1 MNPDSWTEALTLWN
15 LEHFQYNNA
24 YLAPS
29 TVNQSFSSAIAH
41 LKILGYTSTQI
52 GTREQQK
59 AILTTF
65 TKNLEFLSAG
75 QARDTKESVWKPAL
89 AHKILTKID
98 QLNFTSRELNHPLAE
113 GLLANIIVR
122 HADAQTVKAC
132 LLWLNLTT
140 GLRSSELYQISTKEL
155 EENKHVRVLQISTV
169 KVKVLV
175 TYSRI
180 HHHKTVRLGVRRFTP
195 FVVATN
201 VSGKMAPTETGKAL
215 AYLLKISK
223 IRTFM
228 SEKGWDCPV
237 PPTRQFIANKRYY
250 PYTHTHLTSSLKF
263 FAADDTE
270 LRRTI
275 TANATRRTTILAMA
289 YMGASNEQIMTL
301 TAWRDP
307 NTLKIYLGRNLVKHR
322 ENVEKYPPVLFQ
334 YFQLL
339 VPIMSLRDV
348 DYTQLS
354 TFERSLPTEF
364 LETIVGVED

>member
-1 MNPDSWTEALTLWN
+1 MTPDSWTEALTLWN
-15 LEHFQYNNA
+15 LEHFQINSA

-29 TVNQSFSSAIAH
+29 TVSQSYSSAITH
-41 LKILGYTSTQI
+41 LRVLGYSSAQI
-52 GTREQQK
+52 GTRDQQK
-59 AILTTF
+59 MILHTF

-75 QARDTKESVWKPAL
+75 QQRDNKESVWTPEL
-89 AHKILTKID
+89 THSILSRINKL
-98 QLNFTSRELNHPLAE
+98 QFSSRELNHPLAE
-113 GLLANIIVR
+113 GLLSNIIVR

-132 LLWLNLTT
+132 LLWLTLTT

-155 EENKHVRVLQISTV
+155 IENKHVRVLSISTV

-175 TYSRI
+175 TYSKI
-180 HHHKTVRLGVRRFTP
+180 QHHKTVRLGVGRFTP
-195 FVVATN
+195 LVVATN
-201 VSGKMAPTETGKAL
+201 VTGQLAPTITGKAL

-228 SEKGWDCPV
+228 SQSGWDCPV

-250 PYTHTHLTSSLKF
+250 PYTHTHLTSSLKS
-263 FAADDTE
+263 FAGSDTE

-289 YMGASNEQIMTL
+289 YMGASNEQIMNL

-322 ENVEKYPPVLFQ
+322 DNVEKYPEVLFQ

-339 VPIMSLRDV
+339 VPVMSLRDI

-354 TFERSLPTEF
+354 TFDRSLPPEF
-364 LETIVGVED
+364 LDSNNGVED